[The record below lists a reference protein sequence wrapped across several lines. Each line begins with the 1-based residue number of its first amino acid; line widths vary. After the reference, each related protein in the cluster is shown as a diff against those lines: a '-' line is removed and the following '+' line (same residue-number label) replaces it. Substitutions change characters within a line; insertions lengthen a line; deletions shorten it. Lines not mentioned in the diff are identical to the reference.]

1 MGNKREFGFLSSM
14 LARMIW
20 AVSLLTML
28 ASCSGGSDPA
38 IPRFTVGGT
47 VSGLAGSGLV
57 LQNNAG
63 DDLSISADGT
73 FSFTAR
79 VANGGTY
86 AVTVNTQPSGS
97 FADLYGH
104 QRQRNR
110 FRV

>member
-28 ASCSGGSDPA
+28 ASCSGGSASA

-57 LQNNAG
+57 LQNNGAN
-63 DDLSISADGT
+63 DLSISADGT

-79 VANGGTY
+79 VANGGSY
-86 AVTVNTQPSGS
+86 AVTVKTQPSGS

-104 QRQRNR
+104 QR
-110 FRV
+110 